1 MGRQAYLDKMAFGR
15 SAFEPTQ
22 AASQSAAYVQLESA
36 QADVPPRYHEATAN
50 SYVQLYDERGN
61 PINPRS
67 HQYGKKLRGAQNDV
81 LASVGVVER
90 RHAPA
95 GAFPG
100 SSHDRLELLEAED
113 TVGNAIALATTLTEN
128 LCTWWIGTTFRYP
141 HALTFAQI
149 AASERAL
156 SGAPIVYAGFA
167 ARVFATMNIQAIVYS
182 TFVYQPV
189 ERLLYATRATAK
201 TRNFFR
207 HTRRALKSSLRLGL
221 EMLCY
226 PFFYHAALQRLGLVP
241 ARPLLPAWRSL
252 IPLSDSS
259 PLLPFSLHCNASD
272 SIADCIGAILTSP
285 VILLCAEHSIER
297 WIYACVYEAVE
308 TAMIRPDEPDMPS
321 RDASGKDRALTVL
334 GLRRESPPLIRSAV
348 RSLLAMLGWARSVS
362 PPSTQRKQAMELA
375 PAIASSEIQTLEV
388 GGTQVTGATPLNLP
402 VLHSRDHPTTEP
414 LDADVIAIPIDAF
427 EDLVRSTTPPGSP
440 TRSEQNENDP
450 RIRITSRE
458 GIVEMEVRLPPMILS
473 THTHVAE
480 GSDPLQDDAAA
491 EPRNRA
497 RSMDGHVY
505 HRVTQL
511 SCEPAQMISA
521 MVRAQLVGL
530 VMLPL
535 RMATLRAI
543 ASHFV
548 ARQEGHA
555 GSYRIV
561 GGLGL
566 CEDVGWRNIG
576 TQLSRVALCG
586 ALELTIDLGLWGLQ
600 YLAITRFGQSVFGW
614 GTL

>member
-15 SAFEPTQ
+15 SAFAPTQ

-50 SYVQLYDERGN
+50 SYVQLYDERGS

-95 GAFPG
+95 GAFPRA
-100 SSHDRLELLEAED
+100 SHDRLELLEAED
-113 TVGNAIALATTLTEN
+113 T
-128 LCTWWIGTTFRYP
+128 TFHYP

-149 AASERAL
+149 AAAERAL

-167 ARVFATMNIQAIVYS
+167 ARVFATMHIQAIVYS

-189 ERLLYATRATAK
+189 ERLLYATRATAR

-207 HTRRALKSSLRLGL
+207 HARRALKSSLRLGL

-252 IPLSDSS
+252 NPLSDSS
-259 PLLPFSLHCNASD
+259 PLPFSLHCNASE
-272 SIADCIGAILTSP
+272 SMADCIGAILTSP
-285 VILLCAEHSIER
+285 AILLCAEHSIER
-297 WIYACVYEAVE
+297 WVYACVYEAVE
-308 TAMIRPDEPDMPS
+308 TAMIRPDEPDIPS
-321 RDASGKDRALTVL
+321 RDASGKDRALAVL
-334 GLRRESPPLIRSAV
+334 GLRRESPPLIRDAV
-348 RSLLAMLGWARSVS
+348 HSLLAMLGWARPVS
-362 PPSTQRKQAMELA
+362 PPSAQRKRAMELA
-375 PAIASSEIQTLEV
+375 PAIASSEIQTLQV
-388 GGTQVTGATPLNLP
+388 GGTQVAGATPLNLP
-402 VLHSRDHPTTEP
+402 VLHSQDHTSAEP
-414 LDADVIAIPIDAF
+414 LDADVIAVPIDAF
-427 EDLVRSTTPPGSP
+427 EDLVRCTTPPGSP
-440 TRSEQNENDP
+440 TQSEQNENGP

-458 GIVEMEVRLPPMILS
+458 GIVEMEVRLPPRILS
-473 THTHVAE
+473 THTQVAE

-491 EPRNRA
+491 GSRNRA
-497 RSMDGHVY
+497 RSMDGHGY

-511 SCEPAQMISA
+511 SCEPAQMICA

-543 ASHFV
+543 ASHYV

-566 CEDVGWRNIG
+566 GEGVGWRNIG

-600 YLAITRFGQSVFGW
+600 YLAITKFGQSVFGW